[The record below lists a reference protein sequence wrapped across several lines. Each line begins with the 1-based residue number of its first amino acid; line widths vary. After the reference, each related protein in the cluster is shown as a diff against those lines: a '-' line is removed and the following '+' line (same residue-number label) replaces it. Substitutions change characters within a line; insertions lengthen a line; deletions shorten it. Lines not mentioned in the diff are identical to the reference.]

1 MPRRI
6 RPIDR
11 TANPV
16 RDANLIVIASE
27 DQHAVRQYFEFFPR
41 ISRVQFIVLETQD
54 GKSSPKH
61 LLERI
66 DSYMKE
72 YEMGAGDQFWLMC
85 DCDHW
90 IERNHIS
97 NMNIVLSECRKKGVK
112 AAISHPCFEI
122 WLLLHFKDHPSRPNL
137 KCPDICKGIVDPP
150 LKYNKDAVYKLLITH
165 QGLQSAL
172 QRASSRPVPHTT
184 IPNEYQTS
192 VYHIVKDL
200 VDRKLV
206 TI

>member
-1 MPRRI
+1 MESPMARRR

-11 TANPV
+11 TVSPL
-16 RDANLIVIASE
+16 RDTSLIVIASE
-27 DQHAVRQYFEFFPR
+27 DRYAVRQYFEFFPR
-41 ISRVQFIVLETQD
+41 TSRVQFVVLETQD

-66 DSYMKE
+66 DSYMRE
-72 YEMGAGDQFWLMC
+72 YEIGPGDQFWLMS

-90 IERNHIS
+90 IEPDHIRNL
-97 NMNIVLSECRKKGVK
+97 NIVLTECRNKRINV
-112 AAISHPCFEI
+112 ALSHPCFEI

-137 KCPDICKGIVDPP
+137 KCPDICKGLVDPP
-150 LKYNKDAVYKLLITH
+150 LKYRKDAIYKLPITH
-165 QGLQSAL
+165 EGLHRAV
-172 QRASSRPVPHTT
+172 QRASSRPVRHTT

-200 VDRKLV
+200 IDRK
-206 TI
+206 